1 MIIFVAYV
9 SIILIVYFV
18 DENNINKKRS
28 MLSSIARVKAFI
40 IKATNPN

>member
-9 SIILIVYFV
+9 SIILTVCFV

-28 MLSSIARVKAFI
+28 MFSSIARVKHSS
-40 IKATNPN
+40 